1 VDAGERPDLLER
13 VREGALHVFS
23 CPRCGQTVEA
33 DAPLLLYFSRAPLR
47 LSGREVRL
55 LFSPARRTR
64 PQEDEAQAGALLARL
79 REALGPA
86 WREEWLRE
94 GLPVLL
100 RSLLPLFLRE
110 DPEAAPRALT
120 RTLEEFIG
128 ARTWEESRRILE
140 AHPELLTDE
149 ADALLGQWIAAAQ
162 ARGDEEARRILEEH
176 RVLLRRCREVGIEE
190 AFAERRWGSE
200 LVQTLFAFIQA
211 ETWEESRRILEAH
224 PELLTDEADA
234 VLGQLVQVQEDQD
247 ARRFL
252 EELRALLR
260 RCREVGVEQAFA
272 ELSGPPIP
280 PEFQADLRRAQE
292 GKARYR
298 QTGDLAVLN
307 EAIAAYERILNHPA
321 FSQADERFRLWVW
334 NDAGNA
340 YIRRYWRTGSIADLD
355 KALALWQQAVEATPP
370 DSPDRPMFLNNLG
383 TGLRERYERTGRLED
398 LEAAIRVFREAVE
411 ATPPDSPNR
420 PTILTSLGNGLGA
433 RYERTGR
440 LEDLEE
446 AIRVFREAVEAAP
459 PGSPNRPGF
468 LNSLGGGLFRRYERT
483 GRLEDLE
490 EAIRVYREAVEATPP
505 GSPDRP
511 GILNNLGAGL
521 RDRYERTG
529 RLEDLEEAIRVFR
542 EAVEA
547 TPPGSP
553 DRPGILNNLGNGLR
567 NRYERT
573 GRLEDLEEA
582 IRVYREA
589 VEATPP
595 GSPDR
600 PMFLNNL
607 GTGLRE
613 RYERTGRLED
623 LEEAIRVY
631 REAVEATPPDSPNRP
646 SRLTSLGNGLRA
658 RYERTGRLEDLEEA
672 IRVFREAVEAA
683 PPGSPNRPGFLNN
696 LGGGLFRR
704 YERTGRLEDL
714 EEAIRVYREAVEAT
728 SPDSPDR
735 PGILNNLGA
744 GLSDRYERTGR
755 LEDLEEAIRVF
766 REAVEATPPGSP
778 DRPGIL
784 NNLGIGLRDR
794 YERTGR
800 LEDLEEAIRVFR
812 EACVQGLQSNP
823 PHALGAGRNW
833 LVWAFRRGA
842 WEEALEAHGYAVQA
856 AEALLSSQFGYPDK
870 AFSLGEAQGLPA
882 RAAFSAWRRGQPTKA
897 VEIVEQGRAQLLRE
911 ALERRRRDLHAL
923 AGTPYEPYYTAYIQ
937 ATRHLDDLQAIPY
950 PQRPPDWGIRIARA
964 LAAQQAAIEAL
975 RQNVPGFAYFL
986 KSMPFSEIQRQAA
999 EAPLVYMLTTQYGG
1013 LALIVR
1019 AGGEPQ
1025 AVELPELT
1033 EEALRDRLNA
1043 YFGAYARWRD
1053 HPQDQ
1058 SACQAWF
1065 AALDEACRWLWDV
1078 AMGRVVEAL
1087 AGARSAVL
1095 IPTGLLGFLPF
1106 HAAWRE
1112 DPAAP
1117 TGRRYA
1123 LDDLLLTYAPSAH
1136 ALAAARQVAA
1146 RAPADRLFAVDN
1158 PDGSLLFSEEEVAAA
1173 LKHFAPD
1180 QRRLLGGEAATRKA
1194 VLKEIPRYSVLHFS
1208 THGRADLEEPLR
1220 SGLWMADGA
1229 LSLGDLMDLRLEG
1242 ARLAVLSACET
1253 GLPGAKLPEE
1263 AVSLPSGLI
1272 QAGVA
1277 GVVGSLWAVSDV
1289 STALLMARFYDLW
1302 RKEGLEPPEAL
1313 RQAQIWLRDSTNAEK
1328 EAFFRHALPELG
1340 ATRLAERAA
1349 WVAFW
1354 DAVVRRPQDRDFAH
1368 PFHWAAFSYMGA

>member
-13 VREGALHVFS
+13 VRQGALHAFP

-64 PQEDEAQAGALLARL
+64 PQEGEAQAGALLARL

-94 GLPVLL
+94 GLLVLP
-100 RSLLPLFLRE
+100 RGLLPLFLRE
-110 DPEAAPRALT
+110 DPEAALRALT

-128 ARTWEESRRILE
+128 ARTWDESRRILE

-162 ARGDEEARRILEEH
+162 AQGDEEARRILEEH
-176 RVLLRRCREVGIEE
+176 RVLLRRCREVGIE
-190 AFAERRWGSE
+190 R
-200 LVQTLFAFIQA
+200 
-211 ETWEESRRILEAH
+211 
-224 PELLTDEADA
+224 
-234 VLGQLVQVQEDQD
+234 
-247 ARRFL
+247 
-252 EELRALLR
+252 
-260 RCREVGVEQAFA
+260 AFA
-272 ELSGPPIP
+272 ELGGGPPIP
-280 PEFQADLRRAQE
+280 PEFQADFRHAQE
-292 GKARYR
+292 GEARYR
-298 QTGDLAVLN
+298 QTRDLAELN
-307 EAIAAYERILNHPA
+307 EAIAAWERILNHPA
-321 FSQADERFRLWVW
+321 FSQADERFRLGSL
-334 NDAGNA
+334 NDAGGA
-340 YIRRYWRTGSIADLD
+340 YLRRYWRTGNIADLD
-355 KALALWQQAVEATPP
+355 KALALWRQALDATPP
-370 DSPDRPMFLNNLG
+370 SSPDRPAILNNLG
-383 TGLRERYERTGRLED
+383 TGLR
-398 LEAAIRVFREAVE
+398 
-411 ATPPDSPNR
+411 
-420 PTILTSLGNGLGA
+420 A

-446 AIRVFREAVEAAP
+446 AIRVH
-459 PGSPNRPGF
+459 
-468 LNSLGGGLFRRYERT
+468 
-483 GRLEDLE
+483 
-490 EAIRVYREAVEATPP
+490 REAVEATPP

-511 GILNNLGAGL
+511 GYLNNLGGGL
-521 RDRYERTG
+521 FRRYERTG

-553 DRPGILNNLGNGLR
+553 DRPGRLNNLGNGL
-567 NRYERT
+567 
-573 GRLEDLEEA
+573 
-582 IRVYREA
+582 
-589 VEATPP
+589 
-595 GSPDR
+595 
-600 PMFLNNL
+600 
-607 GTGLRE
+607 
-613 RYERTGRLED
+613 
-623 LEEAIRVY
+623 
-631 REAVEATPPDSPNRP
+631 
-646 SRLTSLGNGLRA
+646 
-658 RYERTGRLEDLEEA
+658 
-672 IRVFREAVEAA
+672 FR
-683 PPGSPNRPGFLNN
+683 
-696 LGGGLFRR
+696 
-704 YERTGRLEDL
+704 
-714 EEAIRVYREAVEAT
+714 
-728 SPDSPDR
+728 
-735 PGILNNLGA
+735 
-744 GLSDRYERTGR
+744 RYERTGR

-778 DRPGIL
+778 DRLAIL
-784 NNLGIGLRDR
+784 NNLGNGLRARYERTGRLEDLEEAIRVHREAVEATPPDSPNRLAILNNLGEGLFRR

-812 EACVQGLQSNP
+812 EAVEATPPDSLQRPMFLNNLGNGLVRRYERTGRPEDLGEVIRAYQQACVQGLQSNP
-823 PHALGAGRNW
+823 PYALRAGRNW
-833 LVWAFRRGA
+833 LLWAFQRGA
-842 WEEALEAHGYAVQA
+842 WEETLEAHGYAMQA

-870 AFSLGEAQGLPA
+870 AFSLGEVQGLPA
-882 RAAFSAWRRGQPTKA
+882 RAAFSAWRLGQPTKA

-950 PQRPPDWGIRIARA
+950 PQRPSDWGIQINQA

-999 EAPLVYMLTTQYGG
+999 EAPLVYMLATEYGG

-1019 AGGEPQ
+1019 AGGKPE

-1043 YFGAYARWRD
+1043 YFRAYVPWRA

-1058 SACQAWF
+1058 SARQAWF

-1095 IPTGLLGFLPF
+1095 IPSGLLGFLPF

-1136 ALAAARQVAA
+1136 ALAAARQVAV
-1146 RAPADRLFAVDN
+1146 RAPADCLFAVDN
-1158 PDGSLLFSEEEVAAA
+1158 PDGSLRFSAEEVAAA
-1173 LKHFAPD
+1173 LEHFAPD

-1194 VLKEIPRYSVLHFS
+1194 VLEEIPRYSVLHFS
-1208 THGRADLEEPLR
+1208 THGRADLEEPLQ
-1220 SGLWMADGA
+1220 SGLLMADGA

-1277 GVVGSLWAVSDV
+1277 GVVGSLWAVNEV

-1302 RKEGLEPPEAL
+1302 RQEGREPPEAL

-1328 EAFFRHALPELG
+1328 EAFFRQALPELE

-1349 WVAFW
+1349 RVAFW

>member
-1 VDAGERPDLLER
+1 MDPSYAQPASVTCRRCGEAFSVDLWLIVDAGERPDLLER
-13 VREGALHVFS
+13 VRQGALHAFP

-64 PQEDEAQAGALLARL
+64 PQEGEAQAGALLARL

-94 GLPVLL
+94 GLLVLP
-100 RSLLPLFLRE
+100 RGLLPLFLRE
-110 DPEAAPRALT
+110 DPEAALRALT

-128 ARTWEESRRILE
+128 ARTWDESRRILE

-162 ARGDEEARRILEEH
+162 AQGDEEARRILEEH
-176 RVLLRRCREVGIEE
+176 RVLLRRCREVGIE
-190 AFAERRWGSE
+190 R
-200 LVQTLFAFIQA
+200 
-211 ETWEESRRILEAH
+211 
-224 PELLTDEADA
+224 
-234 VLGQLVQVQEDQD
+234 
-247 ARRFL
+247 
-252 EELRALLR
+252 
-260 RCREVGVEQAFA
+260 AFA
-272 ELSGPPIP
+272 ELGGGPPIP
-280 PEFQADLRRAQE
+280 PEFQADFRHAQE
-292 GKARYR
+292 GEARYR
-298 QTGDLAVLN
+298 QTRDLAELN
-307 EAIAAYERILNHPA
+307 EAIAAWERILNHPA
-321 FSQADERFRLWVW
+321 FSQADERFRLGSL
-334 NDAGNA
+334 NDAGGA
-340 YIRRYWRTGSIADLD
+340 YLRRYWRTGNIADLD
-355 KALALWQQAVEATPP
+355 KALALWRQALDATPP
-370 DSPDRPMFLNNLG
+370 SSPDRPAILNNLG
-383 TGLRERYERTGRLED
+383 TGLR
-398 LEAAIRVFREAVE
+398 
-411 ATPPDSPNR
+411 
-420 PTILTSLGNGLGA
+420 A

-446 AIRVFREAVEAAP
+446 AIRVH
-459 PGSPNRPGF
+459 
-468 LNSLGGGLFRRYERT
+468 
-483 GRLEDLE
+483 
-490 EAIRVYREAVEATPP
+490 REAVEATPP

-511 GILNNLGAGL
+511 GYLNNLGGGL
-521 RDRYERTG
+521 FRRYERTG

-553 DRPGILNNLGNGLR
+553 DRPGRLNNLGNGL
-567 NRYERT
+567 
-573 GRLEDLEEA
+573 
-582 IRVYREA
+582 
-589 VEATPP
+589 
-595 GSPDR
+595 
-600 PMFLNNL
+600 
-607 GTGLRE
+607 
-613 RYERTGRLED
+613 
-623 LEEAIRVY
+623 
-631 REAVEATPPDSPNRP
+631 
-646 SRLTSLGNGLRA
+646 
-658 RYERTGRLEDLEEA
+658 
-672 IRVFREAVEAA
+672 FR
-683 PPGSPNRPGFLNN
+683 
-696 LGGGLFRR
+696 
-704 YERTGRLEDL
+704 
-714 EEAIRVYREAVEAT
+714 
-728 SPDSPDR
+728 
-735 PGILNNLGA
+735 
-744 GLSDRYERTGR
+744 RYERTGR

-778 DRPGIL
+778 DRLAIL
-784 NNLGIGLRDR
+784 NNLGNGLRARYERTGRLEDLEEAIRVHREAVEATPPDSPNRLAILNNLGEGLFRR

-812 EACVQGLQSNP
+812 EAVEATPPDSLQRPMFLNNLGNGLVRRYERTGRPEDLGEVIRAYQQACVQGLQSNP
-823 PHALGAGRNW
+823 PYALRAGRNW
-833 LVWAFRRGA
+833 LLWAFQRGA
-842 WEEALEAHGYAVQA
+842 WEETLEAHGYAMQA

-870 AFSLGEAQGLPA
+870 AFSLGEVQGLPA
-882 RAAFSAWRRGQPTKA
+882 RAAFSAWRLGQPTKA

-950 PQRPPDWGIRIARA
+950 PQRPSDWGIQINQA

-999 EAPLVYMLTTQYGG
+999 EAPLVYMLATEYGG

-1019 AGGEPQ
+1019 AGGKPE

-1043 YFGAYARWRD
+1043 YFRAYVPWRA

-1058 SACQAWF
+1058 SARQAWF

-1095 IPTGLLGFLPF
+1095 IPSGLLGFLPF

-1136 ALAAARQVAA
+1136 ALAAARQVAV
-1146 RAPADRLFAVDN
+1146 RAPADCLFAVDN
-1158 PDGSLLFSEEEVAAA
+1158 PDGSLRFSAEEVAAA
-1173 LKHFAPD
+1173 LEHFAPD

-1194 VLKEIPRYSVLHFS
+1194 VLEEIPRYSVLHFS
-1208 THGRADLEEPLR
+1208 THGRADLEEPLQ
-1220 SGLWMADGA
+1220 SGLLMADGA

-1277 GVVGSLWAVSDV
+1277 GVVGSLWAVNEV

-1302 RKEGLEPPEAL
+1302 RQEGREPPEAL

-1328 EAFFRHALPELG
+1328 EAFFRQALPELE

-1349 WVAFW
+1349 RVAFW

>member
-1 VDAGERPDLLER
+1 MDPSYAQPASVTCRRCGEAFSVDLWLIVDAGERPDLLER

-398 LEAAIRVFREAVE
+398 LEAAIRVF
-411 ATPPDSPNR
+411 
-420 PTILTSLGNGLGA
+420 
-433 RYERTGR
+433 
-440 LEDLEE
+440 
-446 AIRVFREAVEAAP
+446 
-459 PGSPNRPGF
+459 
-468 LNSLGGGLFRRYERT
+468 
-483 GRLEDLE
+483 
-490 EAIRVYREAVEATPP
+490 
-505 GSPDRP
+505 
-511 GILNNLGAGL
+511 
-521 RDRYERTG
+521 
-529 RLEDLEEAIRVFR
+529 
-542 EAVEA
+542 
-547 TPPGSP
+547 
-553 DRPGILNNLGNGLR
+553 
-567 NRYERT
+567 
-573 GRLEDLEEA
+573 
-582 IRVYREA
+582 
-589 VEATPP
+589 
-595 GSPDR
+595 
-600 PMFLNNL
+600 
-607 GTGLRE
+607 
-613 RYERTGRLED
+613 
-623 LEEAIRVY
+623 

>member
-1 VDAGERPDLLER
+1 
-13 VREGALHVFS
+13 
-23 CPRCGQTVEA
+23 
-33 DAPLLLYFSRAPLR
+33 
-47 LSGREVRL
+47 
-55 LFSPARRTR
+55 
-64 PQEDEAQAGALLARL
+64 
-79 REALGPA
+79 
-86 WREEWLRE
+86 
-94 GLPVLL
+94 
-100 RSLLPLFLRE
+100 
-110 DPEAAPRALT
+110 
-120 RTLEEFIG
+120 
-128 ARTWEESRRILE
+128 
-140 AHPELLTDE
+140 
-149 ADALLGQWIAAAQ
+149 LGQWIAAAQ
-162 ARGDEEARRILEEH
+162 AQGDEEARRILEEH
-176 RVLLRRCREVGIEE
+176 RVLLRRCREVGIE
-190 AFAERRWGSE
+190 R
-200 LVQTLFAFIQA
+200 
-211 ETWEESRRILEAH
+211 
-224 PELLTDEADA
+224 
-234 VLGQLVQVQEDQD
+234 
-247 ARRFL
+247 
-252 EELRALLR
+252 
-260 RCREVGVEQAFA
+260 AFA
-272 ELSGPPIP
+272 ELGGGPPIP
-280 PEFQADLRRAQE
+280 PEFQADFRHAQE
-292 GKARYR
+292 GEARYR
-298 QTGDLAVLN
+298 QTRDLAALN
-307 EAIAAYERILNHPA
+307 EAIAAWERILNHPA
-321 FSQADERFRLWVW
+321 FSQTDERFRLGSL
-334 NDAGNA
+334 NDAGGA
-340 YIRRYWRTGSIADLD
+340 YLRRYWRTGNIADLD
-355 KALALWQQAVEATPP
+355 KALALWRQALDATPP
-370 DSPDRPMFLNNLG
+370 S
-383 TGLRERYERTGRLED
+383 
-398 LEAAIRVFREAVE
+398 
-411 ATPPDSPNR
+411 
-420 PTILTSLGNGLGA
+420 
-433 RYERTGR
+433 
-440 LEDLEE
+440 
-446 AIRVFREAVEAAP
+446 
-459 PGSPNRPGF
+459 
-468 LNSLGGGLFRRYERT
+468 
-483 GRLEDLE
+483 
-490 EAIRVYREAVEATPP
+490 
-505 GSPDRP
+505 SPDRP
-511 GILNNLGAGL
+511 GYLNNLGNGL
-521 RDRYERTG
+521 RARYERTG

-553 DRPGILNNLGNGLR
+553 DRPAILNNLGNGLR

-582 IRVYREA
+582 IRVFREA

-595 GSPDR
+595 SSPDR
-600 PMFLNNL
+600 PGYLNNL
-607 GTGLRE
+607 GT
-613 RYERTGRLED
+613 
-623 LEEAIRVY
+623 
-631 REAVEATPPDSPNRP
+631 
-646 SRLTSLGNGLRA
+646 GLRA

-672 IRVFREAVEAA
+672 IRVHREAVEAT
-683 PPGSPNRPGFLNN
+683 PPGSPNRL
-696 LGGGLFRR
+696 
-704 YERTGRLEDL
+704 
-714 EEAIRVYREAVEAT
+714 A
-728 SPDSPDR
+728 
-735 PGILNNLGA
+735 ILNNLGE
-744 GLSDRYERTGR
+744 GLFRRYERTGR

-766 REAVEATPPGSP
+766 REAVEATPPDSLQ
-778 DRPGIL
+778 RPMFL
-784 NNLGIGLRDR
+784 NNLGNGLVRR

-800 LEDLEEAIRVFR
+800 PEDLGEVIRAYQQ
-812 EACVQGLQSNP
+812 ACVQGLQSNP
-823 PHALGAGRNW
+823 PYALRAGRNW
-833 LVWAFRRGA
+833 LLWAFQRGA
-842 WEEALEAHGYAVQA
+842 WEETLEAHGYAVQVT
-856 AEALLSSQFGYPDK
+856 EALLSLQFGYPDK
-870 AFSLGEAQGLPA
+870 AFSLGEVQGLPA
-882 RAAFSAWRRGQPTKA
+882 RAAFSAWRLGQPTKA

-950 PQRPPDWGIRIARA
+950 PQRPPDWGIQIIQA

-986 KSMPFSEIQRQAA
+986 KSMPFSEIRRQAA
-999 EAPLVYMLTTQYGG
+999 EAPLVYMLATEYGG

-1043 YFGAYARWRD
+1043 YFRAYGPWRA

-1058 SACQAWF
+1058 SARQAWF

-1095 IPTGLLGFLPF
+1095 IPSGLLGFLPF

-1146 RAPADRLFAVDN
+1146 RTPADRLFAVDN

-1173 LKHFAPD
+1173 LKHLAPD
-1180 QRRLLGGEAATRKA
+1180 QRRLMGGEAANRKA

>member
-1 VDAGERPDLLER
+1 MDPSYAQPASVTCRRCGEAFSVDLWLIVDAGERPDLLER

-420 PTILTSLGNGLGA
+420 PTILTSLGNGLWA
-433 RYERTGR
+433 
-440 LEDLEE
+440 
-446 AIRVFREAVEAAP
+446 
-459 PGSPNRPGF
+459 
-468 LNSLGGGLFRRYERT
+468 
-483 GRLEDLE
+483 
-490 EAIRVYREAVEATPP
+490 
-505 GSPDRP
+505 
-511 GILNNLGAGL
+511 
-521 RDRYERTG
+521 
-529 RLEDLEEAIRVFR
+529 
-542 EAVEA
+542 
-547 TPPGSP
+547 
-553 DRPGILNNLGNGLR
+553 
-567 NRYERT
+567 
-573 GRLEDLEEA
+573 
-582 IRVYREA
+582 
-589 VEATPP
+589 
-595 GSPDR
+595 
-600 PMFLNNL
+600 
-607 GTGLRE
+607 